1 MRRLWPAIM
10 LAVCVV
16 LLTPGAAFAARPSP
30 IMHGL
35 DFLHAKQRTS
45 GGFSQSSATA
55 DPYATPWAILA
66 IAAGSEAPAQWKKG
80 GKSPVAF
87 MQSLDLEAKAQASQ
101 PFNPPVFYAKCIL
114 AYRAAGRLDLVY
126 NAGTGHLDLVA
137 KMNAYNGPLDGDG
150 HYSPQ
155 TSGSRSLYS
164 ISTTGWAILALKA
177 AGESGS
183 AMGDAVDW
191 LETKQYADGGFAT
204 QPGLETGDE
213 NTEDTALAVLA
224 LHAGAGSTAVIDD
237 ALAYLTARQLANAGF
252 QYTKGD
258 SHAYAESTSWAI
270 QAKIAADG
278 TLDGWTKGSAT
289 PLTFLKSLQLK
300 SGAFQH
306 RRGVST
312 NALSTTAVSLV
323 GYSQKFLPVY
333 RVSDPFKPRWQPFFK
348 SFAPASGA
356 VFHTRSV
363 TVTAT
368 YRDNEGGTGISTG
381 AIRVTV
387 DGTSKTRPA
396 VIGSSKLTLKLTN
409 LTSSQHTVSIKIAD
423 RAGNTRTSTHKF
435 TVKVS
440 TPTPPPTT
448 PPPTSTPPPTTIRP
462 PATTIKP
469 PPTTIL
475 PPTTMSPTTTYSPGP
490 TDTGNPWLS
499 PSPSPSTSGSPVP
512 GGTSGDGGWGPTI
525 LGIVLVSLVPIGAAS
540 SYLARRR
547 ASGRLDGAAHGKMLA
562 GGGSAWQRFR
572 GRFGRGGQTPPAA
585 VDE

>member
-1 MRRLWPAIM
+1 MRRLWPATV

-16 LLTPGAAFAARPSP
+16 LLTPGAALAARPSA
-30 IMHGL
+30 ITHGL
-35 DFLHAKQRTS
+35 DFLHAKQRS
-45 GGFSQSSATA
+45 AGGFSQSSANA

-66 IAAGSEAPAQWKKG
+66 IAAGSEAPVQWKSG
-80 GKSPVAF
+80 GKSPIAF
-87 MQSLDLEAKAQASQ
+87 MQSLNLEAVALASQ
-101 PFNPPVFYAKCIL
+101 PFNPPAFYAKCIL

-155 TSGSRSLYS
+155 TSGSRMLYS

-183 AMGDAVDW
+183 AMGNAVDW
-191 LETKQYADGGFAT
+191 LETKPYADGGFAP
-204 QPGLETGDE
+204 QPGLETADE

-224 LHAGAGSTAVIDD
+224 LHAGAGSTAVINN
-237 ALAYLTARQLANAGF
+237 ALDYLTARQLANAGF

-270 QAKIAADG
+270 QAKMAADG
-278 TLDGWTKGSAT
+278 DLAGWTKGSAT

-306 RRGVST
+306 RKGVSS
-312 NALSTTAVSLV
+312 NALLTTAVSLI

-333 RVSDPFKPRWQPFFK
+333 RVSDPFKPRWQPIFR

-368 YRDNEGGTGISTG
+368 YRDNEGGTGISVG
-381 AIRVTV
+381 AIGVTV
-387 DGTSKTRPA
+387 DGKSKTGPA

-409 LTSSQHTVSIKIAD
+409 LTSGQHTVTIKIAD
-423 RAGNTRTSTHKF
+423 RAGNSKTSTHTF
-435 TVKVS
+435 TVHVS
-440 TPTPPPTT
+440 TPGPLPTSPPPTSPPPTSPPPPTT
-448 PPPTSTPPPTTIRP
+448 PAASHTQPPTTLTP
-462 PATTIKP
+462 PAT
-469 PPTTIL
+469 
-475 PPTTMSPTTTYSPGP
+475 STTYSPGP
-490 TDTGNPWLS
+490 YPTDSASPWLS

-512 GGTSGDGGWGPTI
+512 GGTSGGGGWGPTL
-525 LGIVLVSLVPIGAAS
+525 LGAALVALVPIGALAS
-540 SYLARRR
+540 YAARRR
-547 ASGRLDGAAHGKMLA
+547 LDGRLAGASRGKVLA
-562 GGGSAWQRFR
+562 GGGSALQRLR
-572 GRFGRGGQTPPAA
+572 NRFGGGTTAA
-585 VDE
+585 GG